1 MRIIND
7 SIRFSEKTSGGR
19 VLNKTYK
26 TYPFYVSQATV
37 ALQGI
42 DYGFSDEE
50 GPFFR
55 STVDCKLQVI
65 SPYEV
70 QVTVVFGFR
79 GSKFEKR
86 TDAII
91 NYTILLF
98 S

>member
-7 SIRFSEKTSGGR
+7 SVRFPEKISGGR

-55 STVDCKLQVI
+55 STIDCKSQVI

-70 QVTVVFGFR
+70 QVTITFGFR

-86 TDAII
+86 TDAIV
-91 NYTILLF
+91 NYTLLLF